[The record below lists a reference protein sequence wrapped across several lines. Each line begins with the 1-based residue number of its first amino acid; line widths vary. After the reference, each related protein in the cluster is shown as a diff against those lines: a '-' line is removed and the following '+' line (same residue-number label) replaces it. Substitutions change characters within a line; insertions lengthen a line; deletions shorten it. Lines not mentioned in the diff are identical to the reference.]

1 MRISAK
7 TQALGKHLILVL
19 LCLRKKSLV
28 LPQSVSL
35 LIGFSDTGMLVCLVL
50 LFLQCRYS
58 EVLSFSGFCF
68 KNTLHILLFKREG
81 KRYMLACNGILFPP
95 IFYRWAA
102 VQQNTIQIHMKLDS
116 LKPCLFLQ
124 LFAQQPLFS
133 ACPFFFL
140 QNVPS
145 WGPCEICLL
154 SALHANKT
162 AVFFTYTAQASFL
175 RRECFAK
182 F

>member
-1 MRISAK
+1 M
-7 TQALGKHLILVL
+7 
-19 LCLRKKSLV
+19 

-116 LKPCLFLQ
+116 LKPCLSISTIIRTTTLIQ
-124 LFAQQPLFS
+124 CLPVLLFAK
-133 ACPFFFL
+133 CPQL
-140 QNVPS
+140 
-145 WGPCEICLL
+145 G
-154 SALHANKT
+154 AM
-162 AVFFTYTAQASFL
+162 
-175 RRECFAK
+175 
-182 F
+182 